1 MFTPDAKKIHKFKFV
16 HCKRNSDLFAMYG
29 KRESRS
35 VASED
40 GQIIPMNQSK
50 IDSIEYLERYD
61 QMQRDIEIQRE
72 LERAGTDAESDGKND
87 NNHSNKD

>member
-1 MFTPDAKKIHKFKFV
+1 MFTPDVKKIHKFKYV

-61 QMQRDIEIQRE
+61 QMQAEIERE
-72 LERAGTDAESDGKND
+72 RYESSKNQSSKND
-87 NNHSNKD
+87 DSEGDS